1 MAPPKGVR
9 LGGRSKGTPNKA
21 TLEIKEAAR
30 QYGPQAVAELAR
42 LAGLTKQPGSEN
54 EQTRVS
60 AIKELLDRGYGKS
73 TQPISGDESAPP
85 VQMALRVRF
94 VGPE

>member
-1 MAPPKGVR
+1 MAKGVKT
-9 LGGRSKGTPNKA
+9 GGRTRGTPNKA
-21 TLEIKEAAR
+21 TLEIRDLAR
-30 QYGPQAVAELAR
+30 AYGPDAIAELAR